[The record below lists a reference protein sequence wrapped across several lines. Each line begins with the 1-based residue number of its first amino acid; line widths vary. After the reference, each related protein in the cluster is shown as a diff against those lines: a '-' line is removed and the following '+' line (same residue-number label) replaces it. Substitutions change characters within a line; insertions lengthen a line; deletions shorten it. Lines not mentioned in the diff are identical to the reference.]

1 MAFEVGR
8 YIELSPLKVF
18 VTHENGADIYVA
30 LGTDKVRGGSDL
42 EYADIAFLYH
52 QYFAAPDPERMIL
65 ISNEKNTA
73 RNMAYLLAGYDK
85 WRLVRDENGRLLQDE
100 NGRLAYEGTHESEGV
115 YMAEINLSEYGR
127 AGREFP
133 GSEYK
138 LDGAIFYGENEK
150 DIKDNLNALKSCDLR
165 FVALIISDNLWNTD
179 TVRRLVLDNEFPY
192 LDVRGHEL
200 DDDPEY
206 YINLLRILGEDN
218 DRGTEDD
225 NMFQEILYPNGK
237 SDDSLYELYYKI
249 RRIRGKDFVDE
260 DLIHIP
266 ERMMWERRLDD
277 KMCILPGLLD
287 EWEEKP
293 GSGTEQSDD
302 A

>member
-1 MAFEVGR
+1 
-8 YIELSPLKVF
+8 
-18 VTHENGADIYVA
+18 
-30 LGTDKVRGGSDL
+30 
-42 EYADIAFLYH
+42 
-52 QYFAAPDPERMIL
+52 
-65 ISNEKNTA
+65 
-73 RNMAYLLAGYDK
+73 MAYLLAGYDK
-85 WRLVRDENGRLLQDE
+85 WHLVRDENGRLLQDE

-150 DIKDNLNALKSCDLR
+150 DLKDNLNALKSCDLR
-165 FVALIISDNLWNTD
+165 FVALIISDTLWNTD

-192 LDVRGHEL
+192 LDVRYREP
-200 DDDPEY
+200 DDEY
-206 YINLLRILGEDN
+206 YIDLLRILGEDN

-225 NMFQEILYPNGK
+225 NMFQKILYPNEK
-237 SDDSLYELYYKI
+237 SDKSLYELYYKI

-277 KMCILPGLLD
+277 KMCISPGVLD